1 MTHEEME
8 GQRWFTLAEAYDRT
22 CQKLV
27 PHYDLMQEQALR
39 IARLPLDRDLVVIDL
54 GAGSGIFLER
64 VLARH
69 PRAQGYWV
77 DYSEDFLRVARRR
90 LAPYGCRA
98 HYVLSRL
105 EEDLERAIEGPVD
118 LIFSMSAIH
127 HLAGAGKRALFRR
140 CSSLL
145 RAGGWLLIVDEMQT
159 VYPDAYLASMQRWV
173 EHVVASA
180 DGVDAELKPHY
191 DLFGAHFENWKRRNI
206 LERHTPRKPGDDL
219 HESFLAQMVWLREAG
234 LEQVDLF
241 LKYHLWSLIGG
252 RRPGP
257 A

>member
-1 MTHEEME
+1 MNREEME
-8 GQRWFTLAEAYDRT
+8 ARRWFTLAEAYDRA

-27 PHYDLMQEQALR
+27 PQYDLMQEEALR
-39 IARLPLDRDLVVIDL
+39 IARLAPEKELAVVDL

-64 VLARH
+64 VLARC
-69 PRAQGYWV
+69 PQARGYWV

-90 LAPYGCRA
+90 LAPYGQRVR
-98 HYVLSRL
+98 YVLSRL
-105 EEDLERAIEGPVD
+105 EEDWEGTVEGPLD

-127 HLAGAGKRALFRR
+127 HLDSEGKRALFRR
-140 CSSLL
+140 CGSLL
-145 RAGGWLLIVDEMQT
+145 RPGGWLLIVDEMQT
-159 VYPDAYLASMQRWV
+159 VYPDAYLASMQRWI
-173 EHVVASA
+173 EHVAACA

-191 DLFGAHFENWKRRNI
+191 DLFGAHFENWERRNI
-206 LERHTPRKPGDDL
+206 LERHSPHKPGDDL
-219 HESFLAQMVWLREAG
+219 HEPFLAQMVWLREAG
-234 LEQVDLF
+234 LEQADLF